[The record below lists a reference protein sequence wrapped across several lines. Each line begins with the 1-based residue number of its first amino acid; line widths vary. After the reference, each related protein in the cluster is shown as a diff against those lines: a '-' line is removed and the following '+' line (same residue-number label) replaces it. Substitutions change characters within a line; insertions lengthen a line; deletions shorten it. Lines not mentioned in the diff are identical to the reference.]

1 MKGNEVPQ
9 IQLLGL
15 VLDEA
20 TSFFKSMGTSLCP
33 MPAISMADEFR
44 LIFQYAFAIIDST
57 TRRLCNCNRI
67 LELAAALLE
76 GPLKEKS
83 SSLQSENLFFVP
95 RSAVRWEEESQ
106 VVSSKLQDYKCNW
119 GRPVSKIPFS
129 RYKSRS

>member
-1 MKGNEVPQ
+1 MKGNVAPQ

-57 TRRLCNCNRI
+57 TRRLCNCNHI

-76 GPLKEKS
+76 VRTTFERKK
-83 SSLQSENLFFVP
+83 LFVTEREP
-95 RSAVRWEEESQ
+95 VLRS
-106 VVSSKLQDYKCNW
+106 
-119 GRPVSKIPFS
+119 
-129 RYKSRS
+129 